1 VSRLRLGAAHAEI
14 ELLRLAIRRLA
25 DQDATLSVCDGAVT
39 VTMDATL
46 TDEEREAIELAAS
59 ACGNCNGFGG
69 DPTRPAIYRG
79 DKIAATLRAL
89 LERLPTQTIHRQN
102 DHIPEAGKMVTTLT
116 DEERVAVDWA
126 ADFLDGREVADIL
139 RNLLERTK

>member
-1 VSRLRLGAAHAEI
+1 MEDIVKRLRGWRGLHLAHGGELFESAADEI
-14 ELLRLAIRRLA
+14 ERLKWRLTVRENIIGRLVAENERLRLAIRRLA

-39 VTMDATL
+39 VTLDATL
-46 TDEEREAIELAAS
+46 TVEERAAIEDAAC

-89 LERLPTQTIHRQN
+89 LARLP
-102 DHIPEAGKMVTTLT
+102 K
-116 DEERVAVDWA
+116 
-126 ADFLDGREVADIL
+126 
-139 RNLLERTK
+139 